1 MTTWYKEIMTTEIK
15 QEFKQLR
22 DMIFQ
27 TNQKL
32 SMFNDL
38 LHEQENETIE
48 QNKADIEDAVIEND
62 VATNERITQIE
73 DAIIELDEQIN
84 GGNDNG

>member
-1 MTTWYKEIMTTEIK
+1 MTDREIK

-38 LHEQENETIE
+38 LHEQENETIK

>member
-1 MTTWYKEIMTTEIK
+1 MTDREIR
-15 QEFKQLR
+15 QELKQLR

-38 LHEQENETIE
+38 LHKQESETIE

-73 DAIIELDEQIN
+73 DALIELDEQIN
-84 GGNDNG
+84 GGNENG

>member
-1 MTTWYKEIMTTEIK
+1 
-15 QEFKQLR
+15 
-22 DMIFQ
+22 MIFQ

>member
-1 MTTWYKEIMTTEIK
+1 MTDREIR
-15 QEFKQLR
+15 QELKQLR

-38 LHEQENETIE
+38 LHKQESETIE
-48 QNKADIEDAVIEND
+48 QNKVDIEDAVIEND
-62 VATNERITQIE
+62 VATNEHITQIE

-84 GGNDNG
+84 GGTDNG

>member
-1 MTTWYKEIMTTEIK
+1 MTDREIK

-38 LHEQENETIE
+38 LHEQENETIK

-84 GGNDNG
+84 GGTDNG

>member
-1 MTTWYKEIMTTEIK
+1 MTDREIK

-48 QNKADIEDAVIEND
+48 QNKVDIEDAVIEND

-84 GGNDNG
+84 GGAE

>member
-1 MTTWYKEIMTTEIK
+1 MTDREIK

-38 LHEQENETIE
+38 LHKQENETIE
-48 QNKADIEDAVIEND
+48 QNKVDIEDAVIEND

>member
-1 MTTWYKEIMTTEIK
+1 MTDREIK

-38 LHEQENETIE
+38 LHKQENETIE
-48 QNKADIEDAVIEND
+48 QNKTDIEDAVIEND
-62 VATNERITQIE
+62 VATNERITEIE
-73 DAIIELDEQIN
+73 DALIELDEQIN
-84 GGNDNG
+84 GGADNG

>member
-1 MTTWYKEIMTTEIK
+1 MTDREIR

-62 VATNERITQIE
+62 VTTNERITQIE
-73 DAIIELDEQIN
+73 DAIIEIDEQIN
-84 GGNDNG
+84 GGNENG

>member
-1 MTTWYKEIMTTEIK
+1 MTDREIR

-38 LHEQENETIE
+38 LHKQQNETIE
-48 QNKADIEDAVIEND
+48 QNKIDIEDAVIEND
-62 VATNERITQIE
+62 ITTSERITEIE
-73 DAIIELDEQIN
+73 DALIELDEQIN
-84 GGNDNG
+84 GGAENG

>member
-1 MTTWYKEIMTTEIK
+1 MTDREIR
-15 QEFKQLR
+15 QELKQLR

-38 LHEQENETIE
+38 LHKQENETIE

-62 VATNERITQIE
+62 VTTNERITEIE
-73 DAIIELDEQIN
+73 DALIELDEQVT
-84 GGNDNG
+84 GGNENG

>member
-1 MTTWYKEIMTTEIK
+1 MTDREIR

-38 LHEQENETIE
+38 LHKQESETIE

-73 DAIIELDEQIN
+73 DALIELDEQVN
-84 GGNDNG
+84 GGNENG

>member
-1 MTTWYKEIMTTEIK
+1 MTDREIK

>member
-1 MTTWYKEIMTTEIK
+1 MTDREIR

-27 TNQKL
+27 TNQRL

-38 LHEQENETIE
+38 LHKQQNETIE
-48 QNKADIEDAVIEND
+48 QNKIDIEDAVIEND
-62 VATNERITQIE
+62 VATNERITDIE
-73 DAIIELDEQIN
+73 DAILELDEAIN
-84 GGNDNG
+84 GGADNG